1 MLYKGIDVSKWN
13 GTIDWKKVKNSGIE
27 FAIIRTGYGR
37 AGENQIDKFFKQ
49 NIKNAKAAG
58 VKVGVYHY
66 SYADSVEDAKTEAK
80 FCLSILNGEKLDL
93 PVYFDMEEESIVRK
107 YDKKTMTNMCIAFC
121 SEIEKAGY
129 WAGVYS
135 NKNWF
140 THYLDYNELKARYTL
155 WLAHYGIDSPSL
167 DCDMWQ
173 YTDKGKVNGITGNV
187 DMNYM
192 YRDLLTAI
200 NGKKAPAKAY
210 TEYKVKSGDTLSKI
224 ASKYGT
230 TYQKI
235 AADNNIKNPN
245 VIYPGQT
252 LKIFK

>member
-1 MLYKGIDVSKWN
+1 MLYRGVDVSKWN
-13 GTIDWKKVKNSGIE
+13 CTIDWKKVKNSGIE

-58 VKVGVYHY
+58 IKVGVYHY

-140 THYLDYNELKARYTL
+140 TNYLDYNELKARYTL

-173 YTDKGKVNGITGNV
+173 YTDKGKVNGISGNV

-210 TEYKVKSGDTLSKI
+210 TEYKVKNGDTLSKI
-224 ASKYGT
+224 AIKYGT